1 MKRINKV
8 AVLGSGVMGSR
19 IAAHFANAGVPSY
32 LLDIVPPDAD
42 APARNKIAA
51 AGLDAAKKSKPAA
64 FFEPSLARLI
74 TIGNFEDD
82 LPKLAEVDWIIEA
95 VVENLDLKRA
105 LLQKVDAVRKPGTII
120 TTNTSGLP
128 VAKIAEGFP
137 DDFRRSWF
145 GTHFFNPPRYMRLL
159 ELIPTPDTDRALL
172 DTIAHFSDVRLGK
185 GIVLAKD
192 TPNFI
197 ANRIGTF
204 SVLNVMRLM
213 QEMNFSIEDVDALT
227 GTPLGWPK
235 SATFR
240 TIDLVGL
247 DILGHV
253 VRNMTK
259 DVGRTLL
266 SANADDA
273 AEVARLREGLHGRGW
288 EAVDLRHFPINRDLL
303 KKVPVDVIFRYNF
316 IPLEEFPD
324 GRLAIA
330 VADPSQILMLDEIS
344 LLLGGRRIVPK
355 VSTLKQIHAVLLN
368 LDPSN
373 KGLDERS
380 DLTLPDFYKQML
392 ERKWLG
398 DKTKGGFYK
407 KTKGPDGSEDRLGL
421 DWKTLEYR
429 PRQKPKFPALD
440 MAKNVDD
447 TGARV
452 RMLLGLDGGS
462 SKPDPAGTFLWQAL
476 SDLWTY
482 SANRIPEIADTVVEI
497 DRAMRLGFNWE
508 LGPFELWDAA
518 GVEATVARQKKEGEP
533 VAANAEKLLAAGKK
547 SWYADDAN
555 TPSGRSYFD
564 LTTDDRRPM
573 TVPRGVWSVQVA
585 KKSKRVVKKNSGA
598 SLIDLGDG
606 VACIEFHSKMN
617 SLGSD
622 IISLVTQ
629 SLKPGGAGD
638 AFDAFVITND
648 ATNFSVGAN
657 LMLLLMSIQEQEW
670 DEVDL
675 AIRAFQGM
683 TQAVKFSPKPVVVA
697 PFGLTLGGGTE
708 MSLHA
713 AARQPHAE
721 LYTGLVE
728 VGVGLLPGGGGCKEM
743 LLRAVDSA
751 ISIRGASSK
760 DNPDSVELL
769 EAMKRIF
776 ETIATAKVATSAEEA
791 RTLGFVSNSDRIT
804 MNRERVLSDAKARA
818 LELARAGYEP
828 PAPRT
833 AIPAPGENILA
844 ALKMGVY
851 LMRQGDFISDHE
863 VKIGNHIANVICG
876 GNLTPGTPVSEQYIL
891 DLEREGFKSLCGE
904 KKTQE
909 RIQFTLKTGKTL
921 RN

>member
-8 AVLGSGVMGSR
+8 AILGSGVMGSR

-32 LLDIVPPDAD
+32 LLDIVPPDVD

-128 VAKIAEGFP
+128 VAKISEGFP
-137 DDFRRSWF
+137 DDFRRCWF

-159 ELIPTPDTDRALL
+159 ELIPTPDTDRTLL

-253 VRNMTK
+253 VRNMATS
-259 DVGRTLL
+259 VR
-266 SANADDA
+266 
-273 AEVARLREGLHGRGW
+273 
-288 EAVDLRHFPINRDLL
+288 
-303 KKVPVDVIFRYNF
+303 
-316 IPLEEFPD
+316 
-324 GRLAIA
+324 
-330 VADPSQILMLDEIS
+330 
-344 LLLGGRRIVPK
+344 
-355 VSTLKQIHAVLLN
+355 
-368 LDPSN
+368 
-373 KGLDERS
+373 DERS
-380 DLTLPDFYKQML
+380 ELQIPDFYKQML

-429 PRQKPKFPALD
+429 SRQKPKFPALD
-440 MAKNVDD
+440 MAKNVGD
-447 TGARV
+447 TGARI

-462 SKPDPAGTFLWQAL
+462 SKPDAAGTFLWQAL

-482 SANRIPEIADTVVEI
+482 SANRIPQIADSVVEI

-508 LGPFELWDAA
+508 MGPFELWDAA
-518 GVEATVARQKKEGEP
+518 GVEASVARQKKEGKP
-533 VAANAEKLLAAGKK
+533 IAANVEKLLATGKK
-547 SWYADDAN
+547 SWYTDDVKTA
-555 TPSGRSYFD
+555 SGRSYFD
-564 LTTDDRRPM
+564 LATGNWQPA
-573 TVPRGVWSVQVA
+573 TVPQGVWSVQVA
-585 KKSKRVVKKNSGA
+585 QKSKGVVKKNSGA
-598 SLIDLGDG
+598 SLVDLGDG
-606 VACIEFHSKMN
+606 VACIDFHSKMN

-622 IISLVTQ
+622 IISLITQ
-629 SLKPGGAGD
+629 TLKPGGAGD
-638 AFDAFVITND
+638 GFDAFVITND

-743 LLRAVDSA
+743 LLHAVDSA
-751 ISIRGASSK
+751 TSIRGAASK

-776 ETIATAKVATSAEEA
+776 ETIATAKVATSAAEA
-791 RTLGFVSNSDRIT
+791 RTLGFISNSDRIS

-876 GNLTPGTPVSEQYIL
+876 GNMTPGTPVSEQYIL